1 MARPHKIRKVS
12 NPPLMKGFKPF
23 GMPLC
28 EIDVLQLSFEEYESM
43 RLVNYMQLSQ
53 DEAADQMSI
62 SRPTLTRI
70 YNRALKVIA
79 EAFTE
84 GKAIEIVGGNYFM
97 DNDWYRCKK
106 CFKLINGLEN
116 HVQCKN
122 CNLFNDN
129 ELIKL
134 NPTFKE

>member
-12 NPPLMKGFKPF
+12 NPPVMKGFKPF

-28 EIDVLQLSFEEYESM
+28 AAEFIILTFEEYESF
-43 RLVNYMQLSQ
+43 RLVNYESLSQ
-53 DEAADQMSI
+53 DEAAVRMNV

-70 YNRALKVIA
+70 YNQALKNIA
-79 EAFTE
+79 LAFAE
-84 GKAIEIVGGNYFM
+84 GKAIEISGGNYFLEQ
-97 DNDWYRCKK
+97 DWYRCKK
-106 CFKLINGLEN
+106 CYKLIKGLEN

-134 NPTFKE
+134 NLTSNE